1 MEEMEIQERG
11 GGQED
16 RWSYQPREDS
26 GRDGELGSRSF
37 GVEQEIG
44 GSKEETHFQ
53 RRG

>member
-1 MEEMEIQERG
+1 MGVKRIGGAITLERTVGEME
-11 GGQED
+11 
-16 RWSYQPREDS
+16 
-26 GRDGELGSRSF
+26 ELGSRSF